1 MFTWNGDILEKEALI
16 DHRGERM
23 IRMNRVKIEDLM
35 EIGVVQEVHH
45 TMKVT
50 LTVGVIVDVVM
61 TEIPD
66 IPMENVVLV
75 MTRMTIRRVPATL
88 RLSTI
93 DLEKQLQFKGSRTA
107 GFLSQESQR
116 LALQIM
122 REKPMDLVLPLYGQ

>member
-16 DHRGERM
+16 DHQGERM

-75 MTRMTIRRVPATL
+75 MTRMTIGKVPATL
-88 RLSTI
+88 RTI

-107 GFLSQESQR
+107 GFLNQESQR

-122 REKPMDLVLPLYGQ
+122 REKPMDLVLLLYGQ

>member
-1 MFTWNGDILEKEALI
+1 MWNGDILEKEALI
-16 DHRGERM
+16 DHQGERM
-23 IRMNRVKIEDLM
+23 IRMNRLKIEDLM
-35 EIGVVQEVHH
+35 EIGVVREVHH

-50 LTVGVIVDVVM
+50 LTVRVIVDVVM

-75 MTRMTIRRVPATL
+75 MTRMTIRKVPATL
-88 RLSTI
+88 TLSMI

-107 GFLSQESQR
+107 GFLNQESQR

-122 REKPMDLVLPLYGQ
+122 KEKPMDLVLRLYGQ